1 MSCHK
6 IQRPNTLRPAK
17 IIRCWHN
24 QSVLWGFL
32 WVFRSIPSTLLLSC
46 PQIQRPNTLRPEKIL
61 RCRHY
66 QSVLWG
72 FWWVIRSIPS
82 TLLLSCLKIQR
93 PNTLRPEKILRCWHF
108 KSVLWGFWW
117 VIPSNLSSF
126 FPPLPN
132 TLSLLPLPSF
142 IVLYPIKLTFSF
154 PPLLLSLSSPLSL
167 LFFRFLPPKVFWCLL
182 LSYFRFLECFG
193 VRNEEFILFP
203 SIFIRL
209 FEELFRLD
217 CLLCFWGPR
226 CPEEE
231 FRIGGAVKSGIRE
244 TKSESL
250 DILDTITRE
259 GSKHRSSEQ
268 FRSTLSIFR
277 VSTFIIIFFTTS
289 FYSS

>member
-1 MSCHK
+1 MY
-6 IQRPNTLRPAK
+6 
-17 IIRCWHN
+17 
-24 QSVLWGFL
+24 
-32 WVFRSIPSTLLLSC
+32 C

-61 RCRHY
+61 RFWHYQSVLWEFWWVIPSIPSTLLLSCPKIQRPNTLRPEKILRLRHY

-72 FWWVIRSIPS
+72 FWWVIRSMLS
-82 TLLLSCLKIQR
+82 TLLFPYKIQR
-93 PNTLRPEKILRCWHF
+93 PNTLRPEKILRLRHYQ
-108 KSVLWGFWW
+108 SVLWGFWW

-126 FPPLPN
+126 FPPNLPN
-132 TLSLLPLPSF
+132 TLSLLPLLSF

-167 LFFRFLPPKVFWCLL
+167 LFFLFLPPKVFWCLL
-182 LSYFRFLECFG
+182 LSYFRFIECFG
-193 VRNEEFILFP
+193 VRDEEFILSP

-217 CLLCFWGPR
+217 CLLCFGGPR

-231 FRIGGAVKSGIRE
+231 FRIGGAGKSAIRE

-268 FRSTLSIFR
+268 CRSTLSSFR
-277 VSTFIIIFFTTS
+277 VSTFIIIFFTT
-289 FYSS
+289 